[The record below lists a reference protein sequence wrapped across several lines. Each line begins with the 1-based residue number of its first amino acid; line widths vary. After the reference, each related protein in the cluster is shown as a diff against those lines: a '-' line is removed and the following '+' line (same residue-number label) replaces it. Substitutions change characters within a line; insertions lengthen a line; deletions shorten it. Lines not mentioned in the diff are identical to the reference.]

1 MMDRQGVTELKRVAR
16 VVAPVRE
23 QLLQMLRNAISSGEL
38 APGERLIE
46 RDICERTGASRT
58 SVREVLRQLEAEE
71 LVSVAPGRGTTVT
84 VISADDAADIYELRE
99 VLEGIAAKRFA
110 ERATDAEIAELER
123 ALWNIKAAAARGDH
137 LAALAAKEPFYNVLL
152 GGSGNTAI
160 RSTLKALQ
168 TRISM
173 LRASTMAHATRL
185 PESTREIEAIV
196 EAIKARDGRS
206 ARRASSV
213 HVRNAGQLAV
223 LILRTASNSGSVPQ
237 SSPRSTASGGD
248 RKRMSAT
255 AWSGTPAR

>member
-110 ERATDAEIAELER
+110 ERATDAEIAELEQ
-123 ALWNIKAAAARGDH
+123 ALWNIKAAAAKGDH
-137 LAALAAKEPFYNVLL
+137 VAALAAKEPFYNVLL

-160 RSTLKALQ
+160 RSTLKTLQ

-173 LRASTMAHATRL
+173 LRASTMAQVGRL
-185 PESTREIEAIV
+185 AESTQEIEAIV
-196 EAIKARDGRS
+196 EAIKARDGRA
-206 ARRASSV
+206 ARRASAL
-213 HVRNAGQLAV
+213 HVRNARHHAV
-223 LILRTASNSGSVPQ
+223 LILQMGSDSDAIRQQSWLGSTPSVRTG
-237 SSPRSTASGGD
+237 RG
-248 RKRMSAT
+248 
-255 AWSGTPAR
+255 